1 MDVVK
6 AVETYITKLVS
17 TPSAMKVLLLDTHT
31 VRPLRQLLC
40 NNPNSLFSIADAH
53 RFTCLHTI
61 YPTFTSGLPD
71 RSYRQQETGSYAAH
85 EMCLFCAAK

>member
-31 VRPLRQLLC
+31 VRFSSSLLPCIDIPLVV
-40 NNPNSLFSIADAH
+40 
-53 RFTCLHTI
+53 
-61 YPTFTSGLPD
+61 LPD
-71 RSYRQQETGSYAAH
+71 ADCLSCLDTVDALIASSLSHGSDR
-85 EMCLFCAAK
+85 